1 MSMLKQRR
9 GFVGSKEEIAI
20 RRILQSMTK
29 DSAYNTTSTY
39 HPDSIRYA
47 DNLIPFVDKHIDYL
61 NAHPRLDARMYL
73 ANLKLMTRL
82 R

>member
-1 MSMLKQRR
+1 MSMIKQRR
-9 GFVGSKEEIAI
+9 GFVGSEEEIAI

-29 DSAYNTTSTY
+29 DSTYNTAPTY

-47 DNLIPFVDKHIDYL
+47 NNLIPFVDKHINYL
-61 NAHPRLDARMYL
+61 NAHPRLDAGMYL
-73 ANLKLMTRL
+73 SNLKLMTRL